1 MHDRHRRLR
10 RNPARRAE
18 QVAIEHYVAGNN
30 DVRPG
35 KIRNIDGHG
44 CNLADRGMLIMH

>member
-1 MHDRHRRLR
+1 
-10 RNPARRAE
+10 
-18 QVAIEHYVAGNN
+18 
-30 DVRPG
+30 VRPG